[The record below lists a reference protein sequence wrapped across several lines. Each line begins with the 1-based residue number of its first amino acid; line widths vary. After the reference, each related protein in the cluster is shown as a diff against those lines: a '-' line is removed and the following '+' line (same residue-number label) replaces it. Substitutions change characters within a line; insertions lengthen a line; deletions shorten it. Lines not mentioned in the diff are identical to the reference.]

1 MDQKYC
7 LDLVQYKSFFL
18 EKGGEVMEQY
28 RIILYWKKIEGYKNC
43 GFKNNR
49 DPRKHGRMHEL

>member
-1 MDQKYC
+1 
-7 LDLVQYKSFFL
+7 
-18 EKGGEVMEQY
+18 MEQY

-49 DPRKHGRMHEL
+49 DPWKHGRMNEIQLIQGPINTFTV

>member
-1 MDQKYC
+1 MHLKILLGPDTIYE
-7 LDLVQYKSFFL
+7 FFF
-18 EKGGEVMEQY
+18 
-28 RIILYWKKIEGYKNC
+28 WKKIKGYKNC